1 MVTDDKPMRRETPS
15 RRRATKRQTGK
26 RAETKAATQR
36 KILQA
41 ALRLFQRR
49 GFDATTTKQ
58 IAHAAGIAEGT
69 IFNYFPTKE
78 EIALFFFEQ
87 EVEHAI
93 TAVRANKRLARASLD
108 EKLFAL
114 LQYQFEYLG
123 KHERFIWAAL
133 LEALRP
139 GSPLAFSARALS
151 MRARYLGFVE
161 ELIASSL
168 HRGNRT
174 QIQAWAAQAFWIYYM
189 GALLYWL
196 NDKSPGKQNTIA
208 FVDRSLKAGVT
219 LFVSGA

>member
-1 MVTDDKPMRRETPS
+1 MATGEKLAATKTRT
-15 RRRATKRQTGK
+15 RRRAAKRQTGK

-41 ALRLFQRR
+41 ALRSFQRR

-58 IAHAAGIAEGT
+58 IARAAGIAEGT
-69 IFNYFPTKE
+69 IFNYFRTKE
-78 EIALFFFEQ
+78 EIALFFFEE

-93 TAVRANKRLARASLD
+93 TAVRSNRRLLRARLD

-114 LQYQFEYLG
+114 LQYQFEYLA
-123 KHERFIWAAL
+123 KHEQFIWAAL

-168 HRGNRT
+168 SRRNRPP
-174 QIQAWAAQAFWIYYM
+174 IQAWAAQAFWIYYM

-196 NDKSPGKQNTIA
+196 NDQSPGKQNTMA
-208 FVDRSLKAGVT
+208 FIDRSLRAAVALFGPKA
-219 LFVSGA
+219 

>member
-1 MVTDDKPMRRETPS
+1 VTREKPRSRKARS
-15 RRRATKRQTGK
+15 RRRPKRQTGK

-41 ALRLFQRR
+41 TLRLFQRR

-58 IAHAAGIAEGT
+58 IARAAGIAEGT
-69 IFNYFPTKE
+69 IFNYFRTKE
-78 EIALFFFEQ
+78 EIALFFFEE

-93 TAVRANKRLARASLD
+93 TAVRANRRLARARLD

-114 LQYQFEYLG
+114 LQYQFEYLA

-168 HRGNRT
+168 RRRNRT
-174 QIQAWAAQAFWIYYM
+174 PVQAWAAQAFWIYYL

-208 FVDRSLKAGVT
+208 FVDRSLKAGVA
-219 LFVSGA
+219 LFVPGA